1 MLSNGIR
8 FEFIE
13 KIFVVSRA
21 TLQCVNPGGHNR
33 ARKVD
38 AGLP

>member
-21 TLQCVNPGGHNR
+21 TLVSIKSCGSCETN
-33 ARKVD
+33 
-38 AGLP
+38 